1 MFNWT
6 ERQHLAGKRRGS
18 DVAEFKQSSLK
29 IIPEMFALSRS
40 MPARCAAFQSRP
52 NQLQFF
58 IILQV
63 IVFKLQFLEMI
74 KLLALDLDGTLLN
87 SSGKI
92 SDANKNAIQA
102 AEKKGVLVT
111 IATGRRF
118 RDARPV
124 ALEIDLNAPVVCH
137 NGALLKYAESLKTV
151 AASLIET
158 ETVFEIIRVGKSF
171 GGDALVSCNPDT
183 FGTLLYDTVSAENAP
198 LKKYIVWA
206 KLLHGNDAEDAVRHV
221 AQLEEV
227 VGNEQVIHI
236 SFSGTCAPMS
246 DLLRFLEDELGD
258 SVNILATIYPH
269 LDFTLLDILPP
280 QSSKATG
287 LHKLAEIHGLTAE
300 NVMAI
305 GDNFNDL
312 EMLEYAGTPVVMG
325 NASPILLEREDFF
338 STVSNDESGVAV
350 AIERFIL

>member
-1 MFNWT
+1 
-6 ERQHLAGKRRGS
+6 
-18 DVAEFKQSSLK
+18 
-29 IIPEMFALSRS
+29 
-40 MPARCAAFQSRP
+40 
-52 NQLQFF
+52 
-58 IILQV
+58 
-63 IVFKLQFLEMI
+63 MI

-92 SDANKNAIQA
+92 SDANKQAIQA

-118 RDARPV
+118 RDARPI

-137 NGALLKYAESLKTV
+137 NGALLKFAESLETV
-151 AASLIET
+151 AVSLVPT
-158 ETVFEIIRVGKSF
+158 ETVLEIIRAGKSF
-171 GGDALVSCNPDT
+171 GGDALVSCNPET
-183 FGTLLYDTVSAENAP
+183 KGTLLYDTVSDENAP

-206 KLLHGNDAEDAVRHV
+206 KRLHGNEAEESVRHV
-221 AQLEEV
+221 PKLEEIV
-227 VGNEQVIHI
+227 PNEQVIHI
-236 SFSGTCAPMS
+236 SFSGTCAPMD
-246 DLLRFLEDELGD
+246 DLQKFLEDELGD

-280 QSSKATG
+280 HASKAHG
-287 LHKLAEIHGLTAE
+287 LQKLSEIHGISSE

-312 EMLEYAGTPVVMG
+312 EMLEYAGTSVVMG
-325 NASPILLEREDFF
+325 NASSTLLEREDFF